1 MALSWLYWT
10 PITFPTLSV
19 GFPEAAALAAVALIG
34 YLFGTRTRRLIM
46 AALGSRR
53 QRELERASRIA
64 WQLETIAASLRKEL
78 ASHHSQIASFKR
90 RLREAQEE
98 GNDKSWERLCAEA
111 ETMLH
116 PTMEL
121 AQQLAHAYDQIRQQ
135 SDALETFT
143 RNRTDPLTGV
153 GNGRALEQQLDVL
166 LKSAKRGGA
175 DFAVA
180 LVSLDRHRVPSTC
193 PEDLQ
198 HERRRL
204 QELARVIQSCVRDTD
219 FVARYGDEEFVVVM
233 PQTSLAGAC
242 VFADRLRSQVAER
255 LVATIGCG
263 LAEYQAND
271 TVKVL
276 FARADSAF
284 YSAKAAGTNRLF
296 LHTGNHIREHHA
308 GQVATGDSLGRAP
321 GMAPGVELPAEDDDG
336 PARAALSLPASE
348 SLEPPPSDGDAAAPP
363 TTIPGTNATQPQP
376 R

>member
-1 MALSWLYWT
+1 MAVSWLYWT
-10 PITFPTLSV
+10 PITFPTISV
-19 GFPEAAALAAVALIG
+19 GLPEAAALAAVALIG

-64 WQLETIAASLRKEL
+64 WQLETIANSLRKEL

-90 RLREAQEE
+90 RLHEAQED
-98 GNDKSWERLCAEA
+98 GNDQSWERLCAEA

-143 RNRTDPLTGV
+143 RSRTDPLTGV

-166 LKSAKRGGA
+166 LKSARRGGA

-193 PEDLQ
+193 DEDLQ

-219 FVARYGDEEFVVVM
+219 FVARYGDEEFFVVM

-242 VFADRLRSQVAER
+242 VFADRLRGQVAER
-255 LVATIGCG
+255 LAATISCG

-271 TVKVL
+271 DVKTL

-308 GQVATGDSLGRAP
+308 GQGGGIAQGL
-321 GMAPGVELPAEDDDG
+321 ELPADDDDA
-336 PARAALSLPASE
+336 PARAAL
-348 SLEPPPSDGDAAAPP
+348 AAPP
-363 TTIPGTNATQPQP
+363 AETVEHELTAPVTNDE
-376 R
+376 

>member
-1 MALSWLYWT
+1 MAASWLYWA
-10 PITFPTLSV
+10 PITFPTISV

-53 QRELERASRIA
+53 HHELERAARIA
-64 WQLETIAASLRKEL
+64 WQLETIAGSLRKEL
-78 ASHHSQIASFKR
+78 VSHHSQIASFKR

-98 GNDKSWERLCAEA
+98 GTDKSWELLCGEA
-111 ETMLH
+111 ETMLR

-143 RNRTDPLTGV
+143 RSRTDPLTGV

-180 LVSLDRHRVPSTC
+180 LVSLDRHRVPGTGE
-193 PEDLQ
+193 EDPQ
-198 HERRRL
+198 QDRRRL
-204 QELARVIQSCVRDTD
+204 KELAGVIQSCVRDSD

-242 VFADRLRSQVAER
+242 VLADRLRTQVVER
-255 LVATIGCG
+255 LAATVGCG
-263 LAEYQAND
+263 MAEYQAND
-271 TVKVL
+271 DVKSL

-284 YSAKAAGTNRLF
+284 YSAKAAGNNRLF
-296 LHTGNHIREHHA
+296 LHTGTHIREHHA
-308 GQVATGDSLGRAP
+308 GQMAGVVLGTEPSASD
-321 GMAPGVELPAEDDDG
+321 GDG
-336 PARAALSLPASE
+336 PARAALAAPASE
-348 SLEPPPSDGDAAAPP
+348 VVEPAVADDEVAAQPNDTAEIDAD
-363 TTIPGTNATQPQP
+363 TPQP
-376 R
+376 RA